1 MDDKNNNWQS
11 KTKNQKSTS
20 TTIFSVSSLIVPYSL
35 QYIKNYMDSDGVLET
50 NYEDENNREINVVE
64 NRITELLTAKRGLN
78 H

>member
-1 MDDKNNNWQS
+1 MARIVGVDILRNK
-11 KTKNQKSTS
+11 K
-20 TTIFSVSSLIVPYSL
+20 VPYSL